1 MGLCIVTDVFQTRFR
16 QLIAYM
22 EKVLIYIDNMLVVT
36 HGSFEEHLEVLDK
49 VFNRQIRKGMQV
61 HPRKCAWFQDKV
73 EYLRYVNNKEGIHPQ
88 NKKIE

>member
-1 MGLCIVTDVFQTRFR
+1 MGLCIATDIFQARLG
-16 QLIAYM
+16 QLFSDM
-22 EKVLIYIDNMLVVT
+22 ENVLIYIDDILVVT